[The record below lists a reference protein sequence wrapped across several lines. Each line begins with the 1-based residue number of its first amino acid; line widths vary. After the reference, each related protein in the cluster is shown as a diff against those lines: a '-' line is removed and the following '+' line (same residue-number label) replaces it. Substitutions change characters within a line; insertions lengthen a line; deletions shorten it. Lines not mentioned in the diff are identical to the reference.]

1 MAKKEIIDII
11 KNSVAQGVGREQLIS
26 DLIFAGFT
34 YQEIEGAINE
44 MVSRQEIPESFLRN
58 YSRKGQQIYKGPKIN
73 KIGDISQEFKEQEAS
88 AREILNIY
96 KKRFII
102 FVLSA
107 IGVFLIIS
115 IGLYVYGTIPSV
127 VVEKAMGN
135 LLNAKSFSYYLQV
148 DASADKSLN
157 DSQVF
162 NLFSDKN
169 TITSQG
175 VVDVSGSY
183 PKISSQIFAQN
194 GFDADSSST
203 SFWDVSFLSIDPQS
217 WFFKIN
223 SIATTSPQSAQLANQ
238 LALGWVQ
245 VDSSSDVINNFIPNG
260 IFSEIN
266 DIKNL
271 SENQLS
277 QLFGLMLNYSNIQ
290 SIVSKGTDTIDGSNY
305 YHYSIALN
313 QDGINQALKYFYDS
327 VGQSDAPL
335 VSAFQN
341 AIDIWI
347 SKSSRT
353 IYKIS
358 YSFSPAISG
367 YALNPQSFNLY
378 LFGFNQNYQ
387 ISSPAQYNSLNKLIQ
402 LIGNN

>member
-1 MAKKEIIDII
+1 MSKKEIVDII

-44 MVSRQEIPESFLRN
+44 MVLHQEIPESFLRD
-58 YSRKGQQIYKGPKIN
+58 YSKKGQQIYKGPKIN
-73 KIGDISQEFKEQEAS
+73 KIDDISQEFKEQESS
-88 AREILNIY
+88 AREILSTY

-102 FVLSA
+102 FVASA
-107 IGVFLIIS
+107 VGAFLIVS
-115 IGLYVYGTIPSV
+115 VGLYFYETIPSV
-127 VVEKAMGN
+127 VVKKAMGN
-135 LLNAKSFSYYLQV
+135 LLAAKSFSYYFQADVL
-148 DASADKSLN
+148 ADKNSN
-157 DSQVF
+157 DSQIF

-175 VVDVSGSY
+175 VVDVSGDY
-183 PKISSQIFAQN
+183 PKISSQIFAQD
-194 GFDADSSST
+194 GFNADSSST
-203 SFWDVSFLSIDPQS
+203 PFWDVSFLSLNPQS

-223 SIATTSPQSAQLANQ
+223 SIATTSPQDAQLASQ
-238 LALGWVQ
+238 LALGWAQ
-245 VDSSSDVINNFIPNG
+245 VDSSPDTLVDFIPNG

-266 DIKNL
+266 DLRNFPQ
-271 SENQLS
+271 NQLS
-277 QLFGLMLNYSNIQ
+277 QLFNLILNYSNVKTI
-290 SIVSKGTDTIDGSNY
+290 ISKGTDTINGSNY
-305 YHYSIALN
+305 YHYLITLN
-313 QDGINQALKYFYDS
+313 QDGIGQATKYFYDN
-327 VGQSDAPL
+327 VGQSSGPL
-335 VSAFQN
+335 ASVFSN

-347 SKSSRT
+347 SKSDRT

-358 YSFSPAISG
+358 YSFSPEISG
-367 YALNPQSFNLY
+367 YALNPKNFSLY